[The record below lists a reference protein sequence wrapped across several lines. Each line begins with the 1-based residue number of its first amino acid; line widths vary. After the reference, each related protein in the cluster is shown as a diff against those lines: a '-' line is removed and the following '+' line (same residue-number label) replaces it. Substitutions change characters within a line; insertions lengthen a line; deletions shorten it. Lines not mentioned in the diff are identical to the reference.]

1 MAPVIKALHRAG
13 WADAIILNTAQHRQL
28 TDEPLAL
35 FGLKPDYDLDA
46 MRPDQSLPDLTA
58 RLITGLS
65 KILEQLKPDM
75 ILAQGD
81 TTTVFCTALTAFYAG
96 CPFGH
101 VEAGLRTFDLANP
114 FPEEAN
120 RALAGRLARLHFA
133 PTVRARDNLLREGVK
148 DDWIH
153 LVGNTVI
160 DSLLWMADR
169 VEEPQSTGGRTILIT
184 AHRRESF
191 GRPIREICRA
201 AADLIDRFEDLTIVY
216 PVHPNPN
223 VTGPVQE
230 ILGGRDRVELLPPI
244 GYDKLVAQMKRAD
257 LILTDSGGVQE
268 EAPALG
274 KPVLVLRET
283 TERPEAVEAGAAKLV
298 GPDRGRIVDQA
309 GLLLTDAAAYRK
321 MAVGVSPYGDGTS
334 GRQIERILAGFFK
347 I

>member
-1 MAPVIKALHRAG
+1 MAPVIKALRRAG
-13 WADAIILNTAQHRQL
+13 WAEVIILNTAQHRQL

-35 FGLKPDYDLDA
+35 FGLEPDHDLDA

-58 RLITGLS
+58 RLITELS
-65 KILEQLKPDM
+65 KILNRLEPDM
-75 ILAQGD
+75 VLAQGD
-81 TTTVFCTALTAFYAG
+81 TTTVFCTALTSFYAG

-133 PTVRARDNLLREGVK
+133 PTARARENLLREGTA
-148 DDWIH
+148 DDRIH
-153 LVGNTVI
+153 VVGNTVI

-169 VEEPQSTGGRTILIT
+169 VEAPPETTGRTILIT

-201 AADLIDRFEDLTIVY
+201 AVDLIDRFEDLTIVY

-223 VTGPVQE
+223 VTGPVRE
-230 ILGGRDRVELLPPI
+230 ILGDRDRVELLPPI
-244 GYDKLVAQMKRAD
+244 GYDQLVAQMKRAD
-257 LILTDSGGVQE
+257 LILTDSGGIQE

-283 TERPEAVEAGAAKLV
+283 TERPEAVEAGAAMLV
-298 GPDRGRIVDQA
+298 GPDRSRIVAQA
-309 GLLLTDAAAYRK
+309 GLLLTDAAAYRR

-334 GRQIERILAGFFK
+334 GQRIERILAGYFK
-347 I
+347 A